1 MLFNSLS
8 FLLFLPIVLVLY
20 FLTPKKHRWLL
31 LLIAS
36 YYFYMSWNATC
47 ALLIAFSTLITY
59 LSGLLIYKAAS
70 TKNKKLIVGLS
81 FSVNLLILIFYKYFN
96 NFNKKIRHKNN
107 RE

>member
-1 MLFNSLS
+1 
-8 FLLFLPIVLVLY
+8 
-20 FLTPKKHRWLL
+20 
-31 LLIAS
+31 
-36 YYFYMSWNATC
+36 MSWNATC